1 MASVYRVTAVWT
13 GFQGAP
19 GYSKFSFQDLTTDA
33 ARNAAGAQVRTFF
46 DTLKVYMKTT
56 WSVGIQPTVQEYN
69 MATGDIIGEA
79 TMTTVPVAVSGGAAG
94 GAWPG
99 GSGYCVSWK
108 SNLFFNGR
116 KVQGRTFMVPAVDCF
131 DSDGTLSAG
140 ALAAIQGA
148 GNAMISAPGAEFCL
162 WAKTWTKT
170 PPIVQTGGAVVPV
183 TACVVKDAASQ
194 LRSRRN

>member
-1 MASVYRVTAVWT
+1 MASVYRVTAIWS

-19 GYSKFSFQDLTTDA
+19 GYSKFSFQDLTTA
-33 ARNAAGAQVRTFF
+33 AAQNAAGAQIRTFF

-56 WSVGIQPTVQEYN
+56 WSVTVQPTIQEYD

-79 TMTTVPVAVSGGAAG
+79 SMSSVPVAVSGGAAG
-94 GAWPG
+94 GSWPG

-131 DSDGTLSAG
+131 EGDGTLSAG
-140 ALAAIQGA
+140 AVSAIQGA
-148 GNAMISAPGAEFCL
+148 GAALIAAPGAEFCL
-162 WAKTWTKT
+162 WAKTFTDTT
-170 PPIVQTGGAVVPV
+170 PRVQNGGAVVPV